1 MATSNPIVPGA
12 GDVVLKHE
20 ASSAGS
26 NYSVRQVP
34 GATQVLCNSREGAL
48 TFATLFAE
56 RHQSPSGRSRTA
68 RTRSSRQPHMK
79 ADDRDARFRRP

>member
-20 ASSAGS
+20 VSSAGS

-34 GATQVLCNSREGAL
+34 GATQVLCNSRERAV
-48 TFATLFAE
+48 TFATVFAE
-56 RHQSPSGRSRTA
+56 RHHVTIWEEQDGAYTQLTSATHEGGRW
-68 RTRSSRQPHMK
+68 
-79 ADDRDARFRRP
+79 

>member
-12 GDVVLKHE
+12 GDVVLMHE

-34 GATQVLCNSREGAL
+34 GATQVLCNSGERAL
-48 TFATLFAE
+48 TLATVFAE
-56 RHQSPSGRSRTA
+56 RHHVTIWEEQNGSYTQLTSATHVSGRS
-68 RTRSSRQPHMK
+68 
-79 ADDRDARFRRP
+79 